1 MIAIMSCFFLMAI
14 AELKVYL
21 FELPVIILIGMLNAK
36 FSFRK
41 IIIIMLGVCGIAV
54 GISMLGHYF
63 ESSGLDFLL
72 LMRLQNIWE
81 IADIQTLET

>member
-1 MIAIMSCFFLMAI
+1 MAI

-21 FELPVIILIGMLNAK
+21 FELPIIILIGMINAK

-41 IIIIMLGVCGIAV
+41 IIIIMFGVCGIAI
-54 GISMLGHYF
+54 GISMLGHFF

-72 LMRLQNIWE
+72 PMRFQNTWVIV
-81 IADIQTLET
+81 DTQTQVI